1 MKRTIFSLFFILTA
15 FSLFSQSGE
24 TSLFKIILTTSDDI
38 EGTVTTSKMN
48 IFDTLEVSDFSVI
61 KFNLCKQH
69 NPKNTFVT
77 CFVAYIE
84 IIYIGQN
91 WRFIDTLQLKI
102 DDKLFTITPTSN
114 DRKPG
119 KAVTEICTAMLT
131 KEMITALQTCK
142 SIILQANGRQRGT
155 PYTVKSEGMQ
165 IINEYMEEFA
175 RFERDRFR
183 GIYADIVYPPIA
195 FRSGIEGR
203 VILDF
208 FVDEE
213 GNIQQVVIL
222 QENPHDRSFG
232 EAAVKAFVGKKVEPA
247 IANGKAVSVRYRY
260 PVSFRINK

>member
-1 MKRTIFSLFFILTA
+1 MKKAIFSLVFILMA

-24 TSLFKIILTTSDDI
+24 TSLFRIVSTTSDDI

-48 IFDTLEVSDFSVI
+48 IFDTLEVSDISVI
-61 KFNLCKQH
+61 KFNLCKQS
-69 NPKNTFVT
+69 NPKNTFA
-77 CFVAYIE
+77 AYIE
-84 IIYIGQN
+84 IIYIGQS

-114 DRKPG
+114 ERKPG
-119 KAVTEICTAMLT
+119 KAVTEICVAMLT

-155 PYTVKSEGMQ
+155 PYTVNSDGMK
-165 IINEYMEEFA
+165 IINEYMEEL
-175 RFERDRFR
+175 ERDKFLS
-183 GIYADIVYPPIA
+183 IYADVVYPPIA
-195 FRSGIEGR
+195 LRSGIEGR
-203 VILDF
+203 VILDI

-213 GNIQQVVIL
+213 GYIQQVAIL
-222 QENPHDRSFG
+222 QENPKDRGFG

-247 IANGKAVSVRYRY
+247 TANGKAVSARYRY